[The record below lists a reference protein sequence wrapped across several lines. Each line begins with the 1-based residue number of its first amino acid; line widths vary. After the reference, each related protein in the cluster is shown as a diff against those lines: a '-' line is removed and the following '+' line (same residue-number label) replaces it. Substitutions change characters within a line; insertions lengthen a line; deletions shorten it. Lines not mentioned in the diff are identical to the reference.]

1 MGAFEL
7 PEMNLTR
14 DKLLSHQIFCLVQG
28 RRRPLS
34 QQLVDQE
41 STKSLL
47 TLTQSKVQRK
57 SGTRYHQGILL
68 YWE

>member
-7 PEMNLTR
+7 PEMNLVR
-14 DKLLSHQIFCLVQG
+14 DKLLSHHIVCLFQG

-41 STKSLL
+41 SVHPSP
-47 TLTQSKVQRK
+47 
-57 SGTRYHQGILL
+57 
-68 YWE
+68 E

>member
-7 PEMNLTR
+7 PEMNLIR

-41 STKSLL
+41 SVHPSPK
-47 TLTQSKVQRK
+47 
-57 SGTRYHQGILL
+57 
-68 YWE
+68 